1 MEMFRWLVMFAI
13 AIAMAVLVVWER
25 NKIIETGYQIAELQK
40 EFIELSERNKK
51 LDYYVLRLKSPEV
64 IVDKV
69 KAYQLALL
77 PQQEDSSN
85 RLAARKRKKSVEV
98 SSKTIM
104 AGNLYTQK
112 ESIFRGYAS
121 HN

>member
-25 NKIIETGYQIAELQK
+25 NKTIETGYQIAQLQK
-40 EFIELSERNKK
+40 DFIELSERNKK
-51 LDYYVLRLKSPEV
+51 LDYYVLKLKSPEV
-64 IVDKV
+64 IEDKV

-77 PQQEDSSN
+77 PREDSSN
-85 RLAARKRKKSVEV
+85 RLAARRTKKSVEV

-112 ESIFRGYAS
+112 EPVLRGYKL